1 MIARD
6 IAQKIL
12 SAAQKFPAIG
22 LMGPRQSGKTTLV
35 KSIFKDYTY
44 ISFEDLDSQNT
55 FLHDPHGFIN
65 SLQNDRGVIFDEAQR
80 VPQLFSYLQGYID
93 KYEKPG
99 FYILTGS
106 QNFLLLQSITQ
117 SLAGRIALFELLPLS
132 IKELEQSNLLP
143 ELGKYTINGSYPSI
157 YSKNYLPTE
166 WYPAYVTTYVERD
179 VRSLINVTNLSL
191 FQTFLKL
198 CAGRIGQILNLT
210 SLANDCGISVNTAK
224 GWISVLEASYI
235 IFLLRTHHKNFS
247 KRLIKSPKLYFYDT
261 GLACSLLNIEDD
273 QALSSHYI
281 RGSLFE
287 SMIISDLIK
296 NYYNTGNRPWVYFWR
311 DHTGHEI
318 DCIIE
323 KGQNLFPIEI
333 KSSTT
338 INPSY
343 TDGLKFWNQISGIK
357 PSNSFVVYAGEKQIA
372 LHDYNIVNWKACAQ
386 IVDFT
391 QK

>member
-311 DHTGHEI
+311 DHIGHEI

>member
-311 DHTGHEI
+311 DHIGHEI

-333 KSSTT
+333 KSSIT

>member
-166 WYPAYVTTYVERD
+166 WYPTYVTTYVERD

-311 DHTGHEI
+311 DHIGHEI